1 MLILGV
7 SGGEKVETAHDF
19 HEGYYHDAA
28 AVLLD
33 NGNIVAAIEEER
45 LNRIKHTNC
54 FPRLAIQS
62 CLDIAGVTLSD
73 VDQIAT
79 GTALWNV
86 IRRNTVQ
93 CLIDPARPLPGD
105 SGQDIAR
112 VFEEQFG
119 INVLSKLRFIDHH
132 DSHAWSVYAYSG
144 FTEAL
149 ILCLDGVGDGHSGV
163 IYKAT
168 GHRLERLR
176 GFGMDQSLGGFYRQF
191 ITVLGFGNFDEY
203 KAMGLAPYGRTEQF
217 REFFEERYALQPE
230 GNYRLIHDAAWY
242 TEADTAKLLPTLR
255 RKGQPFLQVHM
266 DFASSLQQALEVIVM
281 HILSH
286 FSATTGL
293 RNVCLAGGVA
303 QNCTLNGLIAR
314 SGMFDQ
320 MFVQPASHDAGT
332 ALGAAVKIALEQE
345 PNIEITRMEHVF
357 LGADIGNGDTIQRAV
372 ERWKGAIHF
381 EILDDPIETS
391 AALLAQGAV
400 LGWVQGR
407 SEFGPRALGGRSI
420 LADPRPAENKMRINE
435 MIKKRESFRP
445 FAPVVTQ
452 EGANDLFDLPST
464 QSDLSFMTQTVPVK
478 REMRSI
484 LGAVT
489 HVDGSARIQV
499 VSERSNP
506 MLWRLLRA
514 FERNSGVPVLL
525 NTSLNN
531 NVEPIVDS
539 IDDAITCYLTT
550 EIDYLI
556 VGAILIRRRE
566 ISEIN
571 KAVCDFAPSIMPGC
585 RLETQI
591 STANRKKSR
600 EKLFSVSNVKNAVL
614 LRSKQI
620 SGDMFDFLCSAN
632 GRDSFHELIRR
643 GASENSGLD
652 FELTQE
658 VIQLW
663 TDRWINLAPP
673 K

>member
-33 NGNIVAAIEEER
+33 DGKIVAAIEEER

-62 CLDIAGVTLSD
+62 CLDMGGVTLSD
-73 VDQIAT
+73 VDHIVT

-86 IRRNTVQ
+86 IRRNAVQ
-93 CLIDPARPLPGD
+93 CLIDPTRPLPGD

-119 INVLSKLRFIDHH
+119 IDVLSKLRFVDHH
-132 DSHAWSVYAYSG
+132 DSHAWSTYAYSG
-144 FTEAL
+144 FSEAL
-149 ILCLDGVGDGHSGV
+149 VLCLDGVGDGHSGV
-163 IYKAT
+163 IYKAN
-168 GHRLERLR
+168 GHKLERLR
-176 GFGMDQSLGGFYRQF
+176 EFGLEQSLGGFYRQF

-203 KAMGLAPYGRTEQF
+203 KAMGLAPYGRTDRF
-217 REFFEERYALQPE
+217 RSFFEERFALQPE
-230 GNYRLIHDAAWY
+230 GNYRLVHDAMWY
-242 TEADTAKLLPTLR
+242 TEPNAAKSLPVLR
-255 RKGQPFLQVHM
+255 RKGHPFLQLHM
-266 DFASSLQQALEVIVM
+266 DFASALQQALEIIVIHV
-281 HILSH
+281 LSH
-286 FSATTGL
+286 FSAATGL
-293 RNVCLAGGVA
+293 KNLCLAGGVA

-332 ALGAAVKIALEQE
+332 ALGAAVKIALERE
-345 PNIEITRMEHVF
+345 PSIEISRMEHVF
-357 LGADIGNGDTIQRAV
+357 LGTDIGNTDTIQRVV
-372 ERWKGAIHF
+372 ERWKGAIQF
-381 EILDDPIETS
+381 EILDDPIEAS
-391 AALLAQGAV
+391 AALLAEGAV

-407 SEFGPRALGGRSI
+407 SEFGPRALGARSI
-420 LADPRPAENKMRINE
+420 LADPRPADNKMRINE

-445 FAPVVTQ
+445 FAPVVTR
-452 EGANDLFDLPST
+452 EKASDLFELPST
-464 QSDLSFMTQTVPVK
+464 QSDLSFMTQTVSVRK
-478 REMRSI
+478 EMRSI

-499 VSERSNP
+499 VSEENNL

-514 FERNSGVPVLL
+514 FGRNSGVPVLL

-550 EIDYLI
+550 EIDHLI
-556 VGAILIRRRE
+556 VGTILITRRE
-566 ISEIN
+566 SAEVN
-571 KAVCDFAPSIMPGC
+571 KALCGFVPSIMPGC

-591 STANRKKSR
+591 LTADQR
-600 EKLFSVSNVKNAVL
+600 ESGERIFSISNVKNSVL

-620 SGDMFDFLCSAN
+620 SQNMFGFLCSAN
-632 GRDSFHELIRR
+632 GMDSFHELARR
-643 GASENSGLD
+643 HDSELFLD
-652 FELTQE
+652 SELTQE
-658 VIQLW
+658 IIQLW
-663 TDRWINLAPP
+663 TERWISLVPSR
-673 K
+673 